1 MSDLIKNVVAVCVNN
16 SHSFSKNIQKEIK
29 LIKMIGVEG
38 DAHAGKYVK
47 HLSRVKKNPK
57 DINLRQVHLIE
68 KELLEEL
75 LKDGF
80 EIRPGNLGENITTS
94 GIELIKLPKETILKI
109 GDSVQLE
116 ITGLRNPCW
125 QIDAYKNGLLKKMI
139 SKDEYGNII
148 RKTGVMTIVKN
159 GGTIKEGDNI
169 QIILPDEPHQELEVV

>member
-1 MSDLIKNVVAVCVNN
+1 M
-16 SHSFSKNIQKEIK
+16 
-29 LIKMIGVEG
+29 
-38 DAHAGKYVK
+38 
-47 HLSRVKKNPK
+47 
-57 DINLRQVHLIE
+57 HLIE

-75 LKDGF
+75 LQDGF

-94 GIELIKLPKETILKI
+94 GIELIKLPKDTILKI
-109 GDSVQLE
+109 GDDVQLQ

-169 QIILPDEPHQELEVV
+169 QIILPDKPHQKLEVV